1 MMDLLHSYLIQ
12 ELILDA
18 TFSRQWTVCDFSIF
32 KYGLQFTD
40 GQAVCLF
47 LKRPSMD
54 MYQRRQLAQENA
66 RQASTFGH
74 SRRDHMRLI

>member
-18 TFSRQWTVCDFSIF
+18 TFSRHWTVCDFLIF
-32 KYGLQFTD
+32 KSGLQFTY
-40 GQAVCLF
+40 GQANCLF
-47 LKRPSMD
+47 LKRPNMD
-54 MYQRRQLAQENA
+54 MYQRRQLAQEKG
-66 RQASTFGH
+66 RQASMFGH